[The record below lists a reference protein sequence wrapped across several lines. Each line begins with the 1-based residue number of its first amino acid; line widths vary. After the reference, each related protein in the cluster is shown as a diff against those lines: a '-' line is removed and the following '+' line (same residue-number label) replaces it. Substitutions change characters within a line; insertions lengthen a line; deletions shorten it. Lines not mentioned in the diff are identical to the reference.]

1 MLSPTGRYE
10 VTFYD
15 REVFNTHWV
24 QTPTIVDR
32 QSGDTLFT
40 FKDTHW
46 SVDERCWLD
55 DHVASFH
62 LRKYPG
68 NHEPG
73 ELVVAFDCASRT
85 ASFGAQACAFDE
97 LEPRLDAALTWIYE
111 KPRPAEPPRPQSGLR
126 GALRRLFK
134 GD

>member
-1 MLSPTGRYE
+1 MLSPTGRFE

-24 QTPTIVDR
+24 QTPTLVDK
-32 QSGDTLFT
+32 QTGEPLFA

-46 SVDERCWLD
+46 SVDERSWLD
-55 DHVASFH
+55 DAKVRFH

-68 NHEPG
+68 NHDPG
-73 ELVVAFDCASRT
+73 EIMVTLDCATRM
-85 ASFGAQACAFDE
+85 ASFNGVVCGFDE
-97 LEPRLDAALTWIYE
+97 LEQRLDAALTWIYA
-111 KPRPAEPPRPQSGLR
+111 RPETPEPAAGLR

-134 GD
+134 GN